1 MKILKES
8 LFSTD
13 SELVS
18 YDEMDVDAVADPTY
32 VDAIDNRQKTI
43 KELNKRFRDKE
54 KERDDFVKQNHNTN
68 FKPKTDKE
76 LKKLKLSESLFEAND
91 VKAQVTDFVY
101 NLINGTLDNLSQVVA
116 SNISG
121 YNADWC
127 DSDGQTAVANKLA
140 QNIDSVVNAIVAV
153 LFSNSGELNE
163 ATEYTDPEAM
173 GRGTCAPLVFDST
186 RRIQQ
191 NLKYLNNEDERMRS
205 VAKKDLQVCIEDLE
219 DQRQTVENFNTY
231 WTTRYKA
238 SLNFIQAQLNLIPS
252 ELFNESLEEASAG
265 IHLDGNNLDTIEEI
279 ACEIAKQ
286 DCDMFYVKKWV
297 KQVNPNIK
305 IDDLIIAV
313 EQSDFARE
321 IKGLIAYMRAR
332 GYKTF
337 GEFANALTEALSSDD
352 SLEEFVSSEKPSV
365 STFSVVKEDTA
376 VLDKPETDIE
386 VDFTPKDDT
395 IYYKTKRQP
404 LADIIMRELT
414 SGEVVYK
421 MGDSGKLNATHAPG
435 LNLDEEDIGA
445 KDDENGYYI
454 IAWVAT
460 EGETKAVEA
469 IANKF
474 KRPFKTG
481 YSKYAGEKPY
491 FTKIYIEEKDWDE
504 PYFDPDVPLRP
515 STKKRK

>member
-43 KELNKRFRDKE
+43 KELNKRFKDKE
-54 KERDDFVKQNHNTN
+54 KERDDFVKQNHNTD

-91 VKAQVTDFVY
+91 VKEQVTDFVS
-101 NLINGTLDNLSQVVA
+101 NLINDTLDNLSQVVA
-116 SNISG
+116 SKISG

-140 QNIDSVVNAIVAV
+140 QNIDKVVDAIVAV
-153 LFSNSGELNE
+153 LFSNNGELNE
-163 ATEYTDPEAM
+163 ATEYDHPEAM

-191 NLKYLNNEDERMRS
+191 NLKYLNNEDERARS
-205 VAKKDLQVCIEDLE
+205 IAKKDLQVCIEDLE

-231 WTTRYKA
+231 WTTRYEA
-238 SLNFIQAQLNLIPS
+238 SLNFIQAQLDLIPKD
-252 ELFNESLEEASAG
+252 LFDESLEEA
-265 IHLDGNNLDTIEEI
+265 
-279 ACEIAKQ
+279 
-286 DCDMFYVKKWV
+286 
-297 KQVNPNIK
+297 
-305 IDDLIIAV
+305 
-313 EQSDFARE
+313 
-321 IKGLIAYMRAR
+321 
-332 GYKTF
+332 
-337 GEFANALTEALSSDD
+337 
-352 SLEEFVSSEKPSV
+352 
-365 STFSVVKEDTA
+365 TA

-460 EGETKAVEA
+460 EDETKAVEA
-469 IANKF
+469 IANRF

>member
-43 KELNKRFRDKE
+43 KELNKRFKDKE
-54 KERDDFVKQNHNTN
+54 KERDDFVKQNHNTD

-91 VKAQVTDFVY
+91 VKEQVREFVD
-101 NLINGTLDNLSQVVA
+101 NLINDTLDNLSQVVA
-116 SNISG
+116 SRVEG
-121 YNADWC
+121 YNAEWC
-127 DSDGQTAVANKLA
+127 DTDGQTAISNRLA
-140 QNIDSVVNAIVAV
+140 QSIDKVVDAVVAV
-153 LFSNSGELNE
+153 LFAENSGLNE
-163 ATEYTDPEAM
+163 ATEYTEPEAM
-173 GRGTCAPLVFDST
+173 GRGNCAPLVFDST

-191 NLKYLNNEDERMRS
+191 DLKYLNNEDERMRS
-205 VAKKDLQVCIEDLE
+205 VAKRDLQVCIEYLE

-238 SLNFIQAQLNLIPS
+238 SLNFIQAQLDLIPS
-252 ELFNESLEEASAG
+252 DLFDN
-265 IHLDGNNLDTIEEI
+265 
-279 ACEIAKQ
+279 
-286 DCDMFYVKKWV
+286 
-297 KQVNPNIK
+297 
-305 IDDLIIAV
+305 
-313 EQSDFARE
+313 
-321 IKGLIAYMRAR
+321 
-332 GYKTF
+332 
-337 GEFANALTEALSSDD
+337 
-352 SLEEFVSSEKPSV
+352 SLEEFVSSEKPSILPFGV
-365 STFSVVKEDTA
+365 IKEDTA

-460 EGETKAVEA
+460 EDETKSVEA

>member
-43 KELNKRFRDKE
+43 KELDKRFKDKE
-54 KERDDFVKQNHNTN
+54 KERDDFVKQNHNTD

-91 VKAQVTDFVY
+91 VKEQVTDFVS
-101 NLINGTLDNLSQVVA
+101 NLINDTLDNLSQVVA
-116 SNISG
+116 SKISG

-127 DSDGQTAVANKLA
+127 DGDGQTAVANKLV
-140 QNIDSVVNAIVAV
+140 QHIDSVVDAIVAV
-153 LFSNSGELNE
+153 LFSNIGELNE
-163 ATEYTDPEAM
+163 ATEYDHPESM

-186 RRIQQ
+186 KRIQQ

-231 WTTRYKA
+231 WTTRYEA
-238 SLNFIQAQLNLIPS
+238 SLNFIQAQLDLIPQD
-252 ELFNESLEEASAG
+252 LFNESLE
-265 IHLDGNNLDTIEEI
+265 
-279 ACEIAKQ
+279 
-286 DCDMFYVKKWV
+286 
-297 KQVNPNIK
+297 
-305 IDDLIIAV
+305 
-313 EQSDFARE
+313 
-321 IKGLIAYMRAR
+321 
-332 GYKTF
+332 
-337 GEFANALTEALSSDD
+337 
-352 SLEEFVSSEKPSV
+352 
-365 STFSVVKEDTA
+365 EDTA

-460 EGETKAVEA
+460 EDETKAVEA
-469 IANKF
+469 IANRF

-515 STKKRK
+515 STKKHK

>member
-1 MKILKES
+1 VKILKES

-32 VDAIDNRQKTI
+32 VDAINNRQKTM
-43 KELNKRFRDKE
+43 KELNKRFKDKE
-54 KERDDFVKQNHNTN
+54 KERDDFVKQNHNTD

-76 LKKLKLSESLFEAND
+76 LKKLKLSEALFEAND
-91 VKAQVTDFVY
+91 VKEQVTDFVS
-101 NLINGTLDNLSQVVA
+101 NLINDTLDNLSQVVA
-116 SNISG
+116 SKISG

-127 DSDGQTAVANKLA
+127 DSDGQTAIANKLA
-140 QNIDSVVNAIVAV
+140 QNIDSVVDAIVAV

-163 ATEYTDPEAM
+163 ATEYDHPEAM
-173 GRGTCAPLVFDST
+173 GRGTCAPLVFDAT

-191 NLKYLNNEDERMRS
+191 NLKYINNEDERMRS

-231 WTTRYKA
+231 WTTRYEA
-238 SLNFIQAQLNLIPS
+238 SLNFIQAQLDLIPKD
-252 ELFNESLEEASAG
+252 LFNESLE
-265 IHLDGNNLDTIEEI
+265 
-279 ACEIAKQ
+279 
-286 DCDMFYVKKWV
+286 
-297 KQVNPNIK
+297 
-305 IDDLIIAV
+305 
-313 EQSDFARE
+313 
-321 IKGLIAYMRAR
+321 
-332 GYKTF
+332 
-337 GEFANALTEALSSDD
+337 
-352 SLEEFVSSEKPSV
+352 
-365 STFSVVKEDTA
+365 EDTA

-460 EGETKAVEA
+460 EDETKAVEA
-469 IANKF
+469 IANRF

>member
-32 VDAIDNRQKTI
+32 VDAINNRQKTI
-43 KELNKRFRDKE
+43 KELNKRFKDKE
-54 KERDDFVKQNHNTN
+54 KERDDFVKQNHNTD

-76 LKKLKLSESLFEAND
+76 LKKLKLSEALFEAND
-91 VKAQVTDFVY
+91 VKEQVTDFVS
-101 NLINGTLDNLSQVVA
+101 NLINDTLDNLSQVVA
-116 SNISG
+116 SKISG
-121 YNADWC
+121 YDADWC
-127 DSDGQTAVANKLA
+127 DSDGQTAIANRLA
-140 QNIDSVVNAIVAV
+140 QNIDSVVDAIVAV

-163 ATEYTDPEAM
+163 ATEYDHPEAM

-231 WTTRYKA
+231 WTTRYEA
-238 SLNFIQAQLNLIPS
+238 SLNFIQAQLDLIPQD
-252 ELFNESLEEASAG
+252 LFNESLEE
-265 IHLDGNNLDTIEEI
+265 DTSTKLNWKNIKDYYQARSHGWIFNIYPPEDDDEGFEVNIDCGYDEMQEYDVCGFETLEQAKAYCEEI
-279 ACEIAKQ
+279 FYEICA
-286 DCDMFYVKKWV
+286 
-297 KQVNPNIK
+297 
-305 IDDLIIAV
+305 DDTN
-313 EQSDFARE
+313 E
-321 IKGLIAYMRAR
+321 
-332 GYKTF
+332 
-337 GEFANALTEALSSDD
+337 ALT
-352 SLEEFVSSEKPSV
+352 
-365 STFSVVKEDTA
+365 EDTA

-460 EGETKAVEA
+460 EDETKAVEA
-469 IANKF
+469 IANRF

>member
-43 KELNKRFRDKE
+43 KELNKRFKDKE
-54 KERDDFVKQNHNTN
+54 KERDDFVKQNHNTD

-91 VKAQVTDFVY
+91 VKEQVREFVD
-101 NLINGTLDNLSQVVA
+101 NLINDTLDNLSQVVA
-116 SNISG
+116 SKISG

-127 DSDGQTAVANKLA
+127 DSDGQTAIANKLA
-140 QNIDSVVNAIVAV
+140 QNIDSVVDAIVAV

-163 ATEYTDPEAM
+163 ATEYTEPEAM
-173 GRGTCAPLVFDST
+173 GRGNCAPLVFDST

-191 NLKYLNNEDERMRS
+191 DLKYLNNEDERMCS
-205 VAKKDLQVCIEDLE
+205 VAKRDLQVCIEDLE

-238 SLNFIQAQLNLIPS
+238 SLNFIQAQLDLIPS
-252 ELFNESLEEASAG
+252 ELFDN
-265 IHLDGNNLDTIEEI
+265 
-279 ACEIAKQ
+279 
-286 DCDMFYVKKWV
+286 
-297 KQVNPNIK
+297 
-305 IDDLIIAV
+305 
-313 EQSDFARE
+313 
-321 IKGLIAYMRAR
+321 
-332 GYKTF
+332 
-337 GEFANALTEALSSDD
+337 
-352 SLEEFVSSEKPSV
+352 SLEEFVSGEKPSLLP
-365 STFSVVKEDTA
+365 FSVIKEDTA